1 MRICDLSS
9 DVCSSYLGLRG
20 YSAAAV
26 RPPGTIQRE
35 GRPLYNKYVMELRYP
50 ISVASSVNIF
60 VLAFAEGG
68 NTWSDFSH
76 FNPFNVKRSAG
87 VGVRIFLPIFGLLGL
102 DRKSTRL
109 NSSH

>member
-1 MRICDLSS
+1 MQQFYNLLAAEI
-9 DVCSSYLGLRG
+9 VGLRG
-20 YSAAAV
+20 YSDAAV
-26 RPPGTIQRE
+26 RPPGTNQRE
-35 GRPLYNKYVMELRYP
+35 GSPLDNKYVMELRYP
-50 ISVASSVNIF
+50 ISVASSANIF

-68 NTWSDFSH
+68 NTWTDFSH